1 MQTQARLSREM
12 EIWDKYKLG
21 IRAGKYKLEARTGKY
36 KFGARG
42 RARGPRN
49 KQRAGGWEIQ
59 IPNIRLLLFI
69 CLLLFHF

>member
-1 MQTQARLSREM
+1 M

-42 RARGPRN
+42 RGTSKEPG
-49 KQRAGGWEIQ
+49 AGKYKYRILGKVFFFVA
-59 IPNIRLLLFI
+59 PVYLLAVVPFLI
-69 CLLLFHF
+69 